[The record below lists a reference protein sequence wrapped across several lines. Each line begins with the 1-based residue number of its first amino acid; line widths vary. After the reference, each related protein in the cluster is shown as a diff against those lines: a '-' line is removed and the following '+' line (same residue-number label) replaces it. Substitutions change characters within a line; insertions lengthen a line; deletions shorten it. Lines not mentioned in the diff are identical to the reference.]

1 MKEKKKTRVETEMKT
16 VEEYNFLFQTRM
28 PPRKR
33 KVNDTVNHFE
43 EQFAAEY
50 FTETFDRQA
59 ALYLLQHSKELGLS
73 AVPDQ
78 FVKGEHQ
85 VISKEESIQNM
96 LQVAKG
102 GNSLHVR
109 YDKSTTDI
117 DHTRRW
123 YAKGKACLQRM
134 SKKVRATLCRDL
146 YIDLDFV
153 NCGPTLLLNLCQKHT
168 IPCDLLLEYVSNRD
182 HLLQEFEPF
191 YTRDEAKKVII
202 ELMHGKSLTA
212 IAAENTD
219 NVHNLDGIDWLP
231 KLEIEFDNIH
241 KDLAACVDY
250 AEDIN
255 NHQRKLKYQNVKLM
269 SALLSREENSCLQ
282 HFYNFLANKS
292 VIQNGN
298 CVLCF
303 DGIMVRKSLDN
314 QNLLN
319 DDFLLEASTYIQ
331 KHQGYKTLLC
341 IKIKEFSDAYEL
353 PNDYTTAV
361 SESFFVIEPG
371 NDQAAADIIVTMAG
385 DCIIKSQGRFFSRPQ
400 HSVVYTEG
408 KKAAKGVILNMTSYG
423 LVIMT
428 ESKDGEHCHYSKS
441 TAKLSGCISRVL
453 ADPGIVDNGFVDRLW
468 QNNLKY
474 IAYTDGVYSF
484 VDRRLLSFEE
494 AKQAQIFFTRDTNR
508 IFPHNLHTE
517 PQEVAEIEDA
527 ASELF
532 RRVIEPFLPDEEQ
545 RTFFL
550 NCIARALA
558 GEIADKRWYMGLGA
572 RDCGKGILCKLLKFA
587 FGNLV
592 RVMQAENLLGKSRS
606 TDAAK
611 AQSWMQD
618 HEYTRIA
625 FSNKMSNTRTGPGA
639 GTGKIDGEIMKRL
652 CSNGNVIEVR
662 KNYTDEIQIRM
673 QMTMFLL
680 ANDMP
685 SIDPPDAYQ
694 TMHGFKFLSEFH
706 EKIDIDDPTSA
717 IQKNWRPKDN
727 DLDTFIKKPLVID
740 AFTRLIL
747 SSYTPDKL
755 MAPDVV
761 KEHTS
766 SIKGDAAESQEDR
779 FARIVQL
786 GDNNDVVFYKEIRQI
801 VGDAGLGNLSDAKI
815 DMYVWK
821 LYALKPSK
829 PSKLVDGKKK
839 QDRGFKQLR
848 LCYDGHDERAE
859 RLKKNELLK
868 QSVRSGAVVTH
879 DQYTSDARPFP
890 KVN

>member
-1 MKEKKKTRVETEMKT
+1 
-16 VEEYNFLFQTRM
+16 M

-33 KVNDTVNHFE
+33 KVDDAANHFEHFE
-43 EQFAAEY
+43 EQFAAAY

-59 ALYLLQHSKELGLS
+59 ALYLLQRSKELGLS
-73 AVPDQ
+73 AVQDQ
-78 FVKGEHQ
+78 YLKGEHQ
-85 VISKEESIQNM
+85 KISEEESIQNM
-96 LQVAKG
+96 LQVTKC
-102 GNSLHVR
+102 GNTLHVR
-109 YDKSTTDI
+109 YDKSTTDV
-117 DHTRRW
+117 DRTRRW

-134 SKKVRATLCRDL
+134 SKKLRATLCQDL

-153 NCGPTLLLNLCQKHT
+153 NCGPTLLLNLCQKYT
-168 IPCDLLLEYVSNRD
+168 IPCDILSEYVLNRD
-182 HLLQEFEPF
+182 HLLQEFAPF
-191 YTRDEAKKVII
+191 YNRDEAKQVII
-202 ELMHGKSLTA
+202 ELMHGKSLKA

-219 NVHNLDGIDWLP
+219 NTHNLDGIEWLSR
-231 KLEIEFDNIH
+231 LETEFDKIH
-241 KDLAACVDY
+241 KYLAACEDY
-250 AEDIN
+250 ADDTDK
-255 NHQRKLKYQNVKLM
+255 HQRNSKYQNVKIM

-303 DGIMVRKSLDN
+303 DGIMVRNSPDN
-314 QNLLN
+314 QKLLN
-319 DDFLLEASTYIQ
+319 NDFLLVASKYIQ
-331 KHQGYKTLLC
+331 KHQGYKTLLR
-341 IKIKEFSDAYEL
+341 IKIKEFCDAYEL

-371 NDQAAADIIVTMAG
+371 NDQAAADIIVKMAD
-385 DCIIKSQGRFFSRPQ
+385 DCIVKSQGRFFSRPQ
-400 HSVVYTEG
+400 HSIVYTEG
-408 KKAAKGVILNMTSYG
+408 DKAAKNVILNMTSYG

-428 ESKDGEHCHYSKS
+428 ESKDGEHCHYSKN

-453 ADPGIVDNGFVDRLW
+453 ADPGIIDNDFVDRLW

-484 VDRRLLSFEE
+484 VDRRLLSLEE

-508 IFPHNLHTE
+508 LFPRVLHTG
-517 PQEVAEIEDA
+517 PQEVAEIENIA
-527 ASELF
+527 NELF

-545 RTFFL
+545 RVFFL

-587 FGNLV
+587 FGGLV
-592 RVMQAENLLGKSRS
+592 RVMQAENLLGKPRS
-606 TDAAK
+606 QDAAK

-625 FSNKMSNTRTGPGA
+625 FSNEMSNTRTGPGVA
-639 GTGKIDGEIMKRL
+639 TGKIDGEIMKRL
-652 CSNGNVIEVR
+652 CSNGDVIEVR

-673 QMTMFLL
+673 QMSMFLF

-706 EKIDIDDPTSA
+706 EKVDINDPTSA

-727 DLDTFIKKPLVID
+727 DLDTFIKMPLVID

-747 SSYTPDKL
+747 SSCTPDKL
-755 MAPDVV
+755 MPPDVV
-761 KEHTS
+761 KEHTA

-779 FARIVQL
+779 FARIVLL
-786 GDNNDVVFYKEIRQI
+786 GDKNDVVFYKEIRQI

-821 LYALKPSK
+821 LYALKSNK
-829 PSKLVDGKKK
+829 PSKLVDGQKR
-839 QDRGFKQLR
+839 QDRGFKNLR

-859 RLKKNELLK
+859 RLKKNEILK
-868 QSVRSGAVVTH
+868 QGVRSGAVVTH
-879 DQYTSDARPFP
+879 DHYTSDARPFP
-890 KVN
+890 KAS